1 MNWAGGPTAPL
12 ELSSQTV
19 RSSATMSPA
28 RRHFY
33 LENAAKCRDQASRAT
48 SEADRRAW
56 NRMADEWENLVSGA
70 GRWSQ
75 SDGVGFF
82 DQEAGTSH
90 AGIGPHEPPTK

>member
-1 MNWAGGPTAPL
+1 
-12 ELSSQTV
+12 
-19 RSSATMSPA
+19 
-28 RRHFY
+28 
-33 LENAAKCRDQASRAT
+33 
-48 SEADRRAW
+48 
-56 NRMADEWENLVSGA
+56 MADEWENLVSGA